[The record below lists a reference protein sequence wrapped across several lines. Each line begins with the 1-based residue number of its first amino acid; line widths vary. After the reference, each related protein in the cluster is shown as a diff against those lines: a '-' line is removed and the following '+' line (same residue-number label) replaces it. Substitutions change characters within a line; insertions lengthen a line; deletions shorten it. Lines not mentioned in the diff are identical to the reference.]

1 MTVTA
6 KVPQTPLGPLLQSF
20 FVEHLCSHKRVSP
33 RTVESYRDTF
43 RLLLQHLQAKTGK
56 KPSALSIGDLD
67 APVILSFLENLEQQR
82 HNQAQSRNVR
92 LTAIRSFFRLVTL
105 RDPASISIATRV
117 LAIPLKRTDQ
127 RLVGYLTRA
136 EVDAILAANNLSE
149 WSGRRDHVLLLTLYN
164 TGARV
169 SEIISL
175 LQPQF
180 SIGTKSFVQFNGKGR
195 KERSVPLWPTTAK
208 ALKEWF
214 SESGDRSPAV
224 AFPNARGS
232 SLTRDGVDYILQRAI
247 ERASVSCP
255 SLNNKRVSPH
265 ILRHYLPFR
274 TMSGNVMESFCG
286 FGPKIPDRVVQSPS
300 KSPDIV
306 LYLLQTVQEGEE
318 SVAGFVATRRSIR
331 RGCLGKCFLLHRKC
345 RFEINLCGFN
355 MFVTEPQCDHRTI
368 DTCLQK
374 IHGHGV
380 PQAVHSD
387 TLVFQRRAHVGSPH
401 AMLVQ
406 QVLHAVDAE
415 TFTFCVG
422 EQHASVTSLR
432 LAQPGSQHGECGS
445 SDGCTAFLASLTN

>member
-180 SIGTKSFVQFNGKGR
+180 SFGTKSFVQFNGKGR

-232 SLTRDGVDYILQRAI
+232 SLTRDGVDYILQRQSGVDIAVIALWLGHENIQTTHGYI
-247 ERASVSCP
+247 EAD
-255 SLNNKRVSPH
+255 L
-265 ILRHYLPFR
+265 
-274 TMSGNVMESFCG
+274 
-286 FGPKIPDRVVQSPS
+286 
-300 KSPDIV
+300 
-306 LYLLQTVQEGEE
+306 
-318 SVAGFVATRRSIR
+318 SI
-331 RGCLGKCFLLHRKC
+331 K
-345 RFEINLCGFN
+345 E
-355 MFVTEPQCDHRTI
+355 QA
-368 DTCLQK
+368 LQK
-374 IHGHGV
+374 VAAAG
-380 PQAVHSD
+380 QAAARFKPD
-387 TLVFQRRAHVGSPH
+387 
-401 AMLVQ
+401 
-406 QVLHAVDAE
+406 DA
-415 TFTFCVG
+415 
-422 EQHASVTSLR
+422 L
-432 LAQPGSQHGECGS
+432 L
-445 SDGCTAFLASLTN
+445 AFLASL

>member
-6 KVPQTPLGPLLQSF
+6 RVPQTPLGPLLQSF

-33 RTVESYRDTF
+33 RTIESYRDTF

-56 KPSALSIGDLD
+56 KPSALSIADLD
-67 APVILSFLENLEQQR
+67 APVILRFLENLEQQR

-117 LAIPLKRTDQ
+117 LAIPLKRTDR

-136 EVDAILAANNLSE
+136 EIDAILAANNLSE
-149 WSGRRDHVLLLTLYN
+149 WSGRRDHALLLTLYN

-180 SIGTKSFVQFNGKGR
+180 SFGTKSFVQFNGKGR

-232 SLTRDGVDYILQRAI
+232 SLTRDGVDYILQQAI
-247 ERASVSCP
+247 ERAVVNCP

-265 ILRHYLPFR
+265 IVRHYLPFR
-274 TMSGNVMESFCG
+274 TMSGNGEPLPIWPGDSRSGCG
-286 FGPKIPDRVVQSPS
+286 KPQRIARHSLVFSTDCLGRRGVGRRVCSDPAFHPAGMSWRVLSPS
-300 KSPDIV
+300 WQVSPLDKFALFPHVRDRAIV
-306 LYLLQTVQEGEE
+306 RSPSDRHL
-318 SVAGFVATRRSIR
+318 VAKGPSRRCAS
-331 RGCLGKCFLLHRKC
+331 
-345 RFEINLCGFN
+345 
-355 MFVTEPQCDHRTI
+355 
-368 DTCLQK
+368 
-374 IHGHGV
+374 
-380 PQAVHSD
+380 S
-387 TLVFQRRAHVGSPH
+387 
-401 AMLVQ
+401 
-406 QVLHAVDAE
+406 
-415 TFTFCVG
+415 G
-422 EQHASVTSLR
+422 EQ
-432 LAQPGSQHGECGS
+432 
-445 SDGCTAFLASLTN
+445 

>member
-33 RTVESYRDTF
+33 RTVESYRRTF

-149 WSGRRDHVLLLTLYN
+149 WSGRRDHVLL
-164 TGARV
+164 
-169 SEIISL
+169 
-175 LQPQF
+175 
-180 SIGTKSFVQFNGKGR
+180 GR

-265 ILRHYLPFR
+265 ILRHSCALH
-274 TMSGNVMESFCG
+274 
-286 FGPKIPDRVVQSPS
+286 
-300 KSPDIV
+300 
-306 LYLLQTVQEGEE
+306 LLQSGVDIAVIALWLGHENIQTTHGYIE
-318 SVAGFVATRRSIR
+318 ADLSI
-331 RGCLGKCFLLHRKC
+331 K
-345 RFEINLCGFN
+345 E
-355 MFVTEPQCDHRTI
+355 QA
-368 DTCLQK
+368 LQK
-374 IHGHGV
+374 VAAAG
-380 PQAVHSD
+380 QAAARFKPD
-387 TLVFQRRAHVGSPH
+387 
-401 AMLVQ
+401 
-406 QVLHAVDAE
+406 DA
-415 TFTFCVG
+415 
-422 EQHASVTSLR
+422 L
-432 LAQPGSQHGECGS
+432 L
-445 SDGCTAFLASLTN
+445 AFLASL

>member
-6 KVPQTPLGPLLQSF
+6 RVPQTPLGPLLQSF

-33 RTVESYRDTF
+33 RTIESYRDTF

-56 KPSALSIGDLD
+56 KPSALSIADLD
-67 APVILSFLENLEQQR
+67 APVILRFLENLEQQR

-117 LAIPLKRTDQ
+117 LAIPLKRTDR

-136 EVDAILAANNLSE
+136 EIDAILAANNLSK
-149 WSGRRDHVLLLTLYN
+149 WSGRRDHALLLTLYN

-180 SIGTKSFVQFNGKGR
+180 SFGTKSFVQFNGKGR

-214 SESGDRSPAV
+214 SESGDHRSPAV

-232 SLTRDGVDYILQRAI
+232 SLTRDGVDYILQQAI
-247 ERASVSCP
+247 ERAIVNCP

-265 ILRHYLPFR
+265 IVRHYLPFR
-274 TMSGNVMESFCG
+274 TMSCTS
-286 FGPKIPDRVVQSPS
+286 
-300 KSPDIV
+300 
-306 LYLLQTVQEGEE
+306 
-318 SVAGFVATRRSIR
+318 
-331 RGCLGKCFLLHRKC
+331 
-345 RFEINLCGFN
+345 
-355 MFVTEPQCDHRTI
+355 
-368 DTCLQK
+368 
-374 IHGHGV
+374 
-380 PQAVHSD
+380 
-387 TLVFQRRAHVGSPH
+387 TLA
-401 AMLVQ
+401 
-406 QVLHAVDAE
+406 
-415 TFTFCVG
+415 
-422 EQHASVTSLR
+422 
-432 LAQPGSQHGECGS
+432 
-445 SDGCTAFLASLTN
+445 

>member
-43 RLLLQHLQAKTGK
+43 RLLLQHLQAKSGK

-105 RDPASISIATRV
+105 RDPASIGIATRV

-195 KERSVPLWPTTAK
+195 KERSVPLWPTTTAK

-232 SLTRDGVDYILQRAI
+232 SLTRDGVDYILQQAI
-247 ERASVSCP
+247 ERAVVNCP

-265 ILRHYLPFR
+265 IVRHYLPFR
-274 TMSGNVMESFCG
+274 TMSGNREPMAIWPGDSRLRRGKPQRIARHSLVSSTSYSG
-286 FGPKIPDRVVQSPS
+286 RRGVDHRVCNAPVFHRAGRSWQALSPS
-300 KSPDIV
+300 W
-306 LYLLQTVQEGEE
+306 
-318 SVAGFVATRRSIR
+318 
-331 RGCLGKCFLLHRKC
+331 
-345 RFEINLCGFN
+345 
-355 MFVTEPQCDHRTI
+355 
-368 DTCLQK
+368 
-374 IHGHGV
+374 
-380 PQAVHSD
+380 
-387 TLVFQRRAHVGSPH
+387 
-401 AMLVQ
+401 
-406 QVLHAVDAE
+406 QV
-415 TFTFCVG
+415 
-422 EQHASVTSLR
+422 SLR
-432 LAQPGSQHGECGS
+432 DKSVWFQHVRDRATMRSQNDRRLLAGDPWPWCAS
-445 SDGCTAFLASLTN
+445 SDVR

>member
-127 RLVGYLTRA
+127 RLVGYVTRA

-149 WSGRRDHVLLLTLYN
+149 WSGRRDHVLL
-164 TGARV
+164 
-169 SEIISL
+169 
-175 LQPQF
+175 
-180 SIGTKSFVQFNGKGR
+180 GR

-265 ILRHYLPFR
+265 ILRHSCALH
-274 TMSGNVMESFCG
+274 
-286 FGPKIPDRVVQSPS
+286 
-300 KSPDIV
+300 
-306 LYLLQTVQEGEE
+306 LLQSGVDIAVIALWLGHENIQTTHGYIE
-318 SVAGFVATRRSIR
+318 ADLSI
-331 RGCLGKCFLLHRKC
+331 K
-345 RFEINLCGFN
+345 E
-355 MFVTEPQCDHRTI
+355 QA
-368 DTCLQK
+368 LQK
-374 IHGHGV
+374 VAAAG
-380 PQAVHSD
+380 QAAARFKPD
-387 TLVFQRRAHVGSPH
+387 
-401 AMLVQ
+401 
-406 QVLHAVDAE
+406 DA
-415 TFTFCVG
+415 
-422 EQHASVTSLR
+422 L
-432 LAQPGSQHGECGS
+432 L
-445 SDGCTAFLASLTN
+445 AFLASL

>member
-20 FVEHLCSHKRVSP
+20 FEEHLCSHKRVSP
-33 RTVESYRDTF
+33 RTIESYRDTF

-56 KPSALSIGDLD
+56 KPSALSIADLD
-67 APVILSFLENLEQQR
+67 APVILRFLENLEQQR

-117 LAIPLKRTDQ
+117 LAIPQKRTDR

-136 EVDAILAANNLSE
+136 EIDAILAANNLSE
-149 WSGRRDHVLLLTLYN
+149 WSGRRDHALLLTLYN

-180 SIGTKSFVQFNGKGR
+180 SFGTKSFVQFNGKGR

-232 SLTRDGVDYILQRAI
+232 SLTRDGVDYILQQAI
-247 ERASVSCP
+247 ERAVVNCP

-265 ILRHYLPFR
+265 IVRHYLPFR
-274 TMSGNVMESFCG
+274 TMSGNGAPARYFRQMREVA
-286 FGPKIPDRVVQSPS
+286 R
-300 KSPDIV
+300 DIV
-306 LYLLQTVQEGEE
+306 LTPSISPMQGKGVHREVYYRLP
-318 SVAGFVATRRSIR
+318 SSSFASAGRPS
-331 RGCLGKCFLLHRKC
+331 RGTYRAVC
-345 RFEINLCGFN
+345 EI
-355 MFVTEPQCDHRTI
+355 TE
-368 DTCLQK
+368 
-374 IHGHGV
+374 
-380 PQAVHSD
+380 
-387 TLVFQRRAHVGSPH
+387 
-401 AMLVQ
+401 
-406 QVLHAVDAE
+406 
-415 TFTFCVG
+415 
-422 EQHASVTSLR
+422 
-432 LAQPGSQHGECGS
+432 
-445 SDGCTAFLASLTN
+445 

>member
-180 SIGTKSFVQFNGKGR
+180 SFGTKSFVQFNGKGR

-232 SLTRDGVDYILQRAI
+232 SLTRDGVDYILQKVAAAGQAAARF
-247 ERASVSCP
+247 
-255 SLNNKRVSPH
+255 K
-265 ILRHYLPFR
+265 
-274 TMSGNVMESFCG
+274 
-286 FGPKIPDRVVQSPS
+286 PD
-300 KSPDIV
+300 DA
-306 LYLLQTVQEGEE
+306 LL
-318 SVAGFVATRRSIR
+318 
-331 RGCLGKCFLLHRKC
+331 
-345 RFEINLCGFN
+345 
-355 MFVTEPQCDHRTI
+355 
-368 DTCLQK
+368 
-374 IHGHGV
+374 
-380 PQAVHSD
+380 
-387 TLVFQRRAHVGSPH
+387 
-401 AMLVQ
+401 
-406 QVLHAVDAE
+406 
-415 TFTFCVG
+415 
-422 EQHASVTSLR
+422 
-432 LAQPGSQHGECGS
+432 
-445 SDGCTAFLASLTN
+445 AFLASL